1 MSSLGLQG
9 CATHSTGAWSFFW
22 SWSFIGDI
30 NRTTVGLG
38 YGAGVS
44 FIHFILLL
52 CTIVIDIR
60 APVNAAPFRLPS
72 NGTAG
77 GLPVSVSWDSAHEG
91 TIAFGRAEQKRSSSS
106 LSSSTGI
113 SAAPFGA
120 SGLLMHGHRHCVLHW
135 PTFSLASCQPK
146 TTPIIDPQ

>member
-1 MSSLGLQG
+1 VFP
-9 CATHSTGAWSFFW
+9 SFTLF
-22 SWSFIGDI
+22 
-30 NRTTVGLG
+30 
-38 YGAGVS
+38 
-44 FIHFILLL
+44 LL

-120 SGLLMHGHRHCVLHW
+120 SGLLMHGHRHRVLHW
-135 PTFSLASCQPK
+135 PTFSLASQK
-146 TTPIIDPQ
+146 RHLILNMNARGGSLLVIIALYFAGCTFCLVY